1 MFNDFD
7 YLEFDDQFDNDYS
20 LAFEEIEKALKAA
33 KKDIEKVIVQ
43 DPEEEIEI
51 NNDDFVKDWIEITD
65 DDGDDD
71 EDDEEEY

>member
-20 LAFEEIEKALKAA
+20 LPIEENKKALKAA

-51 NNDDFVKDWIEITD
+51 NNDDFAKDWIEITD

-71 EDDEEEY
+71 EDDEEEC

>member
-7 YLEFDDQFDNDYS
+7 YLEFDDQFDNDY
-20 LAFEEIEKALKAA
+20 LLPIEENKKALKAA

-51 NNDDFVKDWIEITD
+51 NNDDFAKDWIEITD
-65 DDGDDD
+65 DYGD
-71 EDDEEEY
+71 EDDEDEC